1 MHSVLVISLALA
13 AFGMRSAAQ
22 EPIPLS
28 DRILGIW
35 ANEQL
40 FGPVVSGTLTID
52 ARGSEWRARIAG
64 FDVPIRQNGNEV
76 RFMLPSDRGEFRGHL
91 SADTKAVI
99 AHWIQPASTIFS
111 QRHATPVELTQITKS
126 VWRGEVVPLPEKIS
140 FYFSIR
146 KTTNGTI
153 AIVRNTEFGWFNGSY
168 TVQIDNQAI
177 VLRSQSGELQG
188 TYDGATDTL
197 SFSLINGSPTPVVL
211 TRRDNTNATGFFPR
225 VGHQHETYSY
235 AQPLPGNDGWTTAT
249 LTEVQLDPK
258 RVGKLIQSILDA
270 DPDDPNTVPVHSI
283 LIARH
288 GKLTLEE
295 YFYGF
300 DADGTHNM
308 RSAGKTLGT
317 ILIGVAR
324 DHGGKV
330 EPSTP
335 LYSVFSGYKSFV
347 NWDDRKA
354 RITVENAMTMTP
366 GFACDDSDNNSP
378 GQENTLQSQTQ
389 QPDWYKYTLDLP
401 MVRAP
406 GGATAIY
413 CSASLNLTGGIA
425 QEASGRWNADLF
437 YDYVA
442 RPLQFG
448 TYYLNLMPTGQVYT
462 GGGAQIR
469 PRDELKLGQVYL
481 SSGMWNGQRILSAAW
496 VEQSTAAH
504 TRFARAVVDED
515 LNHEYGYG
523 WEVHHF
529 TVNGQE
535 YREYAAEGAGGQLV
549 MVLPELDLVVTVNA
563 GAYRSSNW
571 SRWMLAILP
580 KYIIPAATAAQ

>member
-1 MHSVLVISLALA
+1 
-13 AFGMRSAAQ
+13 
-22 EPIPLS
+22 
-28 DRILGIW
+28 
-35 ANEQL
+35 
-40 FGPVVSGTLTID
+40 
-52 ARGSEWRARIAG
+52 
-64 FDVPIRQNGNEV
+64 
-76 RFMLPSDRGEFRGHL
+76 MLPSDRGEFRGHL

-111 QRHATPVELTQITKS
+111 QRATPVELTQIMKS

-153 AIVRNTEFGWFNGSY
+153 AIVRNTEFGLFNGSY
-168 TVQIDNQAI
+168 KVQIDNQAI

-235 AQPLPGNDGWTTAT
+235 AQPLPGSDGWKTAT

-288 GKLTLEE
+288 GKLALEE

-335 LYSVFSGYKSFV
+335 LYSVFSGYKSFA

-366 GFACDDSDNNSP
+366 GFACNDSDNNSP
-378 GQENTLQSQTQ
+378 GQENTLQSQSPGALYLCTANVRRRFSGLLLTAMRFQPRISSVFASHQSKIDAVLPTQ
-389 QPDWYKYTLDLP
+389 RKLAWLKSRLP
-401 MVRAP
+401 RVEA
-406 GGATAIY
+406 
-413 CSASLNLTGGIA
+413 ASLDRCTAG
-425 QEASGRWNADLF
+425 SD
-437 YDYVA
+437 
-442 RPLQFG
+442 
-448 TYYLNLMPTGQVYT
+448 PTG
-462 GGGAQIR
+462 
-469 PRDELKLGQVYL
+469 L
-481 SSGMWNGQRILSAAW
+481 
-496 VEQSTAAH
+496 
-504 TRFARAVVDED
+504 
-515 LNHEYGYG
+515 
-523 WEVHHF
+523 
-529 TVNGQE
+529 QE
-535 YREYAAEGAGGQLV
+535 F
-549 MVLPELDLVVTVNA
+549 
-563 GAYRSSNW
+563 
-571 SRWMLAILP
+571 
-580 KYIIPAATAAQ
+580 